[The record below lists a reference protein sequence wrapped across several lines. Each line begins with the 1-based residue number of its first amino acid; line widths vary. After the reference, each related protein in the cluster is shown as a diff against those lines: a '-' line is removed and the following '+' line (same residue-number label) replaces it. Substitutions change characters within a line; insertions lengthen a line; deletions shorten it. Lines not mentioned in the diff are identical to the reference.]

1 MNKLE
6 ILEQTSQNQQQLGLL
21 LVYLQKENYRFTSI
35 SPVSHEKV
43 NNRTECFMAGDLVD
57 IFGWNRPFKRE
68 TITDALFDL
77 MQSAGIAVK
86 AENGWK
92 SLLRVSSINEQLFL
106 HSAYPTTGNEAVFF
120 GSDTYR
126 FANTIRDFLI
136 SSNQAVYRAVD
147 IGTGSG
153 VEAVLL
159 ALSLPESER
168 KPEIIAIDI
177 NSDALHLARVNID
190 AANVHNIELIN
201 SNLLKD
207 VKGNFDLKIYHY
219 VNEELYVIDT

>member
-1 MNKLE
+1 M
-6 ILEQTSQNQQQLGLL
+6 
-21 LVYLQKENYRFTSI
+21 
-35 SPVSHEKV
+35 
-43 NNRTECFMAGDLVD
+43 
-57 IFGWNRPFKRE
+57 
-68 TITDALFDL
+68 
-77 MQSAGIAVK
+77 
-86 AENGWK
+86 
-92 SLLRVSSINEQLFL
+92 
-106 HSAYPTTGNEAVFF
+106 
-120 GSDTYR
+120 
-126 FANTIRDFLI
+126 
-136 SSNQAVYRAVD
+136 D

-168 KPEIIAIDI
+168 MPEIIAIDI

-219 VNEELYVIDT
+219 PRFSISP